1 MPRARKQK
9 RTVKPWTAADLRAL
23 RGLARR
29 ESVAGIATKLR
40 RTESAVR
47 QKAAGLGTSLRVR

>member
-1 MPRARKQK
+1 MPRARKKK
-9 RTVKPWTAADLRAL
+9 RTLKPWTAVDLKTL

-29 ESVAGIATKLR
+29 ESAGRIARKLR

-47 QKAAGLGTSLRVR
+47 QKAATLGTSLRVG